1 MTTSKFS
8 DAALELTAA
17 AEGALEISVQG
28 AKLIVEDASNYEV
41 HWTAKQEAICIKYMT
56 LTYDWKSYSNKQ
68 DLGENDLMLR
78 KKNNRRTSALH
89 ANTDNVDNTKCPWIS
104 SWFESN
110 LFLYGKHLEV
120 EWT

>member
-41 HWTAKQEAICIKYMT
+41 HWTAKQEGGDMYKIYDTYIRLKVLLKQARPWWKWSDVTQKKQPEDIGFTRKY
-56 LTYDWKSYSNKQ
+56 
-68 DLGENDLMLR
+68 R
-78 KKNNRRTSALH
+78 
-89 ANTDNVDNTKCPWIS
+89 
-104 SWFESN
+104 
-110 LFLYGKHLEV
+110 
-120 EWT
+120 